1 MTRSR
6 TVSSPTAHEYE
17 QGIADEL
24 RARGLRPTRA
34 RCHVLAH
41 LRSSECHPSAEEIT
55 LALRDE
61 GHGVGV
67 ATVYQNL
74 NRLVESG
81 LVSRVTGV
89 DGRLRFDAEPAPHDH
104 AICQSCGRIADVAI
118 ESRVKRAVDRATV
131 SEPHVSGWLVN
142 SAFIQVSGVCPE
154 CRSS

>member
-6 TVSSPTAHEYE
+6 TVPSLNGHEYE
-17 QGIADEL
+17 QGIAREL

-41 LRSSECHPSAEEIT
+41 LRSSECHPCAEEIT

-61 GHGVGV
+61 GHEVGA

-89 DGRLRFDAEPAPHDH
+89 DGRLRFDAELAPHDH
-104 AICQSCGRIADVAI
+104 AVCQSCGRIADVAI
-118 ESRVKRAVDRATV
+118 ESRVKRVVDRVTIDG
-131 SEPHVSGWLVN
+131 PHVSGWLIKGAHV
-142 SAFIQVSGVCPE
+142 QVSGVCPE
-154 CRSS
+154 CRRS